1 MKANIAKYSIV
12 RISVRIILTFNR
24 LLCFVKAKN
33 RLIVDFISRKWVDTA
48 ESQNSFATEHG
59 IDEKTVRRIKHD
71 KEYQISLVT
80 IMKICEAKEIMLSD
94 FFKEIGI

>member
-1 MKANIAKYSIV
+1 MKV
-12 RISVRIILTFNR
+12 
-24 LLCFVKAKN
+24 KN
-33 RLIVDFISRKWVDTA
+33 RLIVEFIAREWVDKA

-80 IMKICEAKEIMLSD
+80 IMKICEAREIKLSE
-94 FFKEIGI
+94 FFKRVGI